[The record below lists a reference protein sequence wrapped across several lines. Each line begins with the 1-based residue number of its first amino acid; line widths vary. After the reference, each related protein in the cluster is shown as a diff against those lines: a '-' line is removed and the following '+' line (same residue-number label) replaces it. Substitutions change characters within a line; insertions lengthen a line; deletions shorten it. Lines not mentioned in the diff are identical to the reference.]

1 MLPPI
6 IYYGGKAKIADQIA
20 AMLPVHTH
28 YIEPFCGSMAVLL
41 AKQPA
46 KLETVDDLDR
56 DLMTFWKVLRNR
68 PAELV
73 RLCALTPHSRAEH
86 EAASAKIASQDDD
99 WEPGGRR
106 HLDDLHDSR
115 SLPGPRSGH
124 FTV

>member
-1 MLPPI
+1 MR
-6 IYYGGKAKIADQIA
+6 ADQIA

-46 KLETVDDLDR
+46 KLETVNDLDR

-68 PAELV
+68 PADLV

-86 EAASAKIASQDDD
+86 GRLGEDRFA
-99 WEPGGRR
+99 GRR
-106 HLDDLHDSR
+106 LGAWRAPASR
-115 SLPGPRSGH
+115 
-124 FTV
+124 